1 VATEG
6 PRFPGTTANVS
17 TGTENTDAWTGVGTP
32 GNVSAD
38 DGTECTIVA
47 ASYDSPDI
55 SQRLRCSNFG
65 FTTLNDA
72 ATINGIT
79 VEIQRRSI
87 VLNSGKDFRVQLVDE
102 TGAIVGANK
111 ADTVTV
117 WPTTA
122 TTVSYGGASDTWTW
136 GTVTGAKI
144 KNANFGVVLSAQ
156 ANIANADIGVDFIR
170 ITVDYTDPVVPGFGG
185 VVMPPMRGA
194 Y

>member
-102 TGAIVGANK
+102 
-111 ADTVTV
+111 
-117 WPTTA
+117 
-122 TTVSYGGASDTWTW
+122 
-136 GTVTGAKI
+136 
-144 KNANFGVVLSAQ
+144 VVLSAQ

>member
-1 VATEG
+1 LATEG
-6 PRFPGTTANVS
+6 PLFPGTTANVS

-55 SQRLRCSNFG
+55 SQ

-102 TGAIVGANK
+102 TGTIVGANK

-136 GTVTGAKI
+136 WTVTGAKI

-170 ITVDYTDPVVPGFGG
+170 ITVDYTDPAVASFDG
-185 VVMPPMRGA
+185 VVMAPLRA
-194 Y
+194 T